1 LCHHDRQVL
10 AVVQDAVVFEGSGG
24 VGPSGVIGPFA
35 RAGLLSWVIT
45 ARTPGVASAS
55 PASILLIVPAAMVD
69 CTSAAWASLG
79 KLTSDG

>member
-1 LCHHDRQVL
+1 
-10 AVVQDAVVFEGSGG
+10 